1 MLMADRDVA
10 QLFDPVRE
18 SAESV
23 RWTGR
28 PHFVPFLLRGVP
40 LLILGSCWGAFD
52 YFGFI
57 RHMKSGM
64 EGFMIPFFAIHLL
77 PFWGGLGYMLWL
89 LLSYTS
95 TAYALTERH
104 LLFRSGIGGRNFKSV
119 ALDQVVSMDV
129 GKGLVE
135 GTVGAGTIR
144 INSGRTTPKGSILY
158 DNLVAVDDPYEV
170 YKLLEGSLPKRA

>member
-1 MLMADRDVA
+1 MLIADRDVA

-18 SAESV
+18 SQESV

-57 RHMKSGM
+57 RHMKPGM
-64 EGFMIPFFAIHLL
+64 MGLAIPFFAIHLI
-77 PFWGGLGYMLWL
+77 PFWASLGYMLWL
-89 LLSYTS
+89 LVSYSS

-104 LLFRSGIGGRNFKSV
+104 LLFRSGIGGRNYKSI
-119 ALDQVVSMDV
+119 ALDQVLSMDV
-129 GKGLVE
+129 GKGPIE
-135 GTVGAGTIR
+135 GMVGAGSIR
-144 INSGRTTPKGSILY
+144 VNSGQTTSKGSALF
-158 DNLVAVDDPYEV
+158 DNLVAIDEPYEV
-170 YKLLEGSLPKRA
+170 YKLLEASLPKRA